1 MSCMDVSMCL
11 TIDCCIPFIHDLRDF
26 VNVYVN
32 QLNRYMLPIEGIDEI
47 PLWDLIYTLNRYMLP
62 IEGIDEI
69 PQRDQS
75 YINVMHR
82 LSLVDVQW
90 KEKF

>member
-1 MSCMDVSMCL
+1 MCL

-26 VNVYVN
+26 VVVYVN
-32 QLNRYMLPIEGIDEI
+32 Q
-47 PLWDLIYTLNRYMLP
+47 LNRYMLP

-75 YINVMHR
+75 YVNVMHR

>member
-11 TIDCCIPFIHDLRDF
+11 TIDYCIPFMHDLRDF
-26 VNVYVN
+26 VDVYAN
-32 QLNRYMLPIEGIDEI
+32 QLNRC
-47 PLWDLIYTLNRYMLP
+47 MLP

-75 YINVMHR
+75 YVNVMHR
-82 LSLVDVQW
+82 LSLVDVQR